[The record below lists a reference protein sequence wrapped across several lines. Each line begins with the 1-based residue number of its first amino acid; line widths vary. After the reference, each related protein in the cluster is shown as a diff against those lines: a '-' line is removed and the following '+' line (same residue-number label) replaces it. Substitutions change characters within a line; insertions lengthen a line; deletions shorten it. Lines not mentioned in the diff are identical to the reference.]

1 MKVLRILGASLAAL
15 LVTALL
21 HGADGL
27 PKRVISVQEINTDDP
42 SGYAMFVAK
51 TNEVAKA
58 KLGVDSYIRVYS
70 TNYDGQKT
78 NSVRAVI
85 AADSVA
91 QLAQYSAQLKDNVD
105 LLNNREHLMHIR
117 TLGASVLY
125 QGLRIDG
132 TYKGAWVYV
141 TLATI
146 ADEAAYLKSLDGL
159 REVFDANGLKDAK
172 INCYRVMAGRL
183 DHSHRITITF
193 DSEARLAVFLDT
205 VNSSAQMQAWLAS
218 VASNRKV
225 VSNFTGHEIT
235 K

>member
-1 MKVLRILGASLAAL
+1 
-15 LVTALL
+15 
-21 HGADGL
+21 
-27 PKRVISVQEINTDDP
+27 
-42 SGYAMFVAK
+42 
-51 TNEVAKA
+51 
-58 KLGVDSYIRVYS
+58 
-70 TNYDGQKT
+70 
-78 NSVRAVI
+78 
-85 AADSVA
+85 
-91 QLAQYSAQLKDNVD
+91 
-105 LLNNREHLMHIR
+105 MHIR